1 MKIKNLI
8 RLTEQQPVSVQLFYK
23 LATEHSIDFKKVY
36 KFLIRLEKLRRI
48 LKWNEYIK
56 STNTNLTM

>member
-23 LATEHSIDFKKVY
+23 LATEYNIDFRKVY

-48 LKWNEYIK
+48 LK
-56 STNTNLTM
+56 

>member
-1 MKIKNLI
+1 MKIKNLV

-23 LATEHSIDFKKVY
+23 LATEHSIDFKKIY

-48 LKWNEYIK
+48 LK
-56 STNTNLTM
+56 